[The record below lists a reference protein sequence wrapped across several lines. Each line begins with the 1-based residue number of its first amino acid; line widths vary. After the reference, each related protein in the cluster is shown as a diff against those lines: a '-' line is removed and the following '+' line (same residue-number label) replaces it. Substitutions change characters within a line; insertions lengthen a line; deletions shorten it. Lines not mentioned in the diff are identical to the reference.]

1 MGCHSKA
8 PYVLLWPKLDCMM
21 SGIIQYF
28 FMCFHVLRKNGSWDV
43 AVVLSRWQYLKID
56 LASAPNSVVPR
67 AGRVIRVSRPHSHP
81 PSTALALVARAPL
94 LARLVTPTT
103 ICVLCERSKGEKR
116 RTYNPFKKNCT
127 RSFLKAQHWDGLMFF
142 IDAHQQTVLEY
153 WQGQLLYFI

>member
-1 MGCHSKA
+1 
-8 PYVLLWPKLDCMM
+8 
-21 SGIIQYF
+21 
-28 FMCFHVLRKNGSWDV
+28 MCFHVLRKNGSWDV
-43 AVVLSRWQYLKID
+43 AVVLSWWQYLKID

-116 RTYNPFKKNCT
+116 RTYNPFKKKLHKEFSKSSTLRWSDVLHWRTPTDCAGALT
-127 RSFLKAQHWDGLMFF
+127 RTIIIFYLNRPLQEPNIVFS
-142 IDAHQQTVLEY
+142 
-153 WQGQLLYFI
+153 